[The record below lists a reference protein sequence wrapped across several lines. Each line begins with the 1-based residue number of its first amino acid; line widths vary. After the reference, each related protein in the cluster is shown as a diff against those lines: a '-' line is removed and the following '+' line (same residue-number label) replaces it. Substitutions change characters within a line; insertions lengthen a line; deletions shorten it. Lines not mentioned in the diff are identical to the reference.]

1 MTLNDFI
8 HSQSRKGNPYDNAV
22 MESFFKSFKREVL
35 GKHYFETK
43 AKAIAETTDYLE
55 NYYNNKRI
63 HSSLG
68 YVTPSEYEMR
78 NS

>member
-1 MTLNDFI
+1 MNHFMV
-8 HSQSRKGNPYDNAV
+8 V

-35 GKHYFETK
+35 GRHKFISKANAIVET
-43 AKAIAETTDYLE
+43 IYYLE

-68 YVTPSEYEMR
+68 YLTPSEYEIR